1 MSSISVNGSVKVGMN
16 WDRPFSRNDA
26 KFKVQVGFQM
36 FIFGADKKGMY
47 EAELFCKYF
56 IPHHQYI
63 YSRHSALRWCNAL
76 LGDNDD
82 EGKEEV

>member
-1 MSSISVNGSVKVGMN
+1 MSSISVSGSVKVGMI